1 MVEGGVHTLSHTHLV
16 DPGALRDQR
25 GGLRGH
31 GGALCSHQGLQRGHG
46 CALGGHQRLQRGY
59 PGRVPAD
66 V

>member
-1 MVEGGVHTLSHTHLV
+1 MVEGELHTHLV
-16 DPGALRDQR
+16 DPGALRDKC
-25 GGLRGH
+25 GALRGH